1 MDLVSFARNPNMIG
15 KEPGFP
21 LKACAFILQKKKKE
35 KKREEKKAMAFYEAI
50 DLLVSSN

>member
-21 LKACAFILQKKKKE
+21 LKACAFILRKKKE